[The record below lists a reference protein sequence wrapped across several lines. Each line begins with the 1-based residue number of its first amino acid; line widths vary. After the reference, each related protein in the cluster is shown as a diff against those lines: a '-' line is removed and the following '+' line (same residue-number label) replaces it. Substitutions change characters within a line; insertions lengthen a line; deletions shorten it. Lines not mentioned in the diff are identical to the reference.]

1 MGREANGLDLQ
12 TSLAT
17 CRCPGVTGLF
27 PRLPGRRD
35 WNAALLVS
43 RTDQNQNLSSLS
55 TPEVIRLEPSA
66 QAETL

>member
-1 MGREANGLDLQ
+1 LTETAH
-12 TSLAT
+12 
-17 CRCPGVTGLF
+17 